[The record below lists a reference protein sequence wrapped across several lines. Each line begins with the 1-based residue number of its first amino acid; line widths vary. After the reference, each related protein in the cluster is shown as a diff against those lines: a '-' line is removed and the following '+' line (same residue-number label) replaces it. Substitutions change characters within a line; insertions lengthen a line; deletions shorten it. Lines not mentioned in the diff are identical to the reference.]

1 MQAYLLRRLFQSV
14 FVLIGVSL
22 IVFALVYATGDPVV
36 TMLSGTGASEA
47 DVQKL
52 RAELGFNDPLPVQY
66 ARFVS
71 GAVRGDM
78 GLSLRFRQPA
88 LRLVLERMPA
98 TVQLATA
105 ALLFALVVAL
115 PLGIL
120 AALYPRSWVD
130 HVSMSLALIGQS
142 VPIFWLGI
150 MLVLLLA
157 VQLRWFPSGG
167 AGTWKHLVLPAL
179 TLGLLPMARIARLTR
194 SAMLEVNR
202 QEYMVT
208 ARAKGL
214 SELTVLVRHGL
225 KNAALPVITV
235 VGLMF
240 GTLLGGA
247 VVTETIFAWPGVG
260 QLSVQAIQNRDFPLV
275 QAAVLVVSLLFIVI
289 NLLVDLLYAAVD
301 PRIRYD

>member
-1 MQAYLLRRLFQSV
+1 MRAYILRRLLQSIL
-14 FVLIGVSL
+14 VLFGVSL

-36 TMLSGTGASEA
+36 TMLSGTAATQA
-47 DVQKL
+47 DVEKT
-52 RAELGFNDPLPVQY
+52 RRELGFDQPAPVQY
-66 ARFVS
+66 LRFVS

-78 GLSLRFRQPA
+78 GVSLRFRQPA
-88 LRLVLERMPA
+88 LHLVLERMPA
-98 TVQLATA
+98 TIQLATT
-105 ALLFALVVAL
+105 ALLFALIVAL
-115 PLGIL
+115 PLGVI
-120 AALYPRSWVD
+120 AALYPRSWLD
-130 HVSMSLALIGQS
+130 HVSMTLALIGQS
-142 VPIFWLGI
+142 VPLFWLGM

-179 TLGLLPMARIARLTR
+179 TLGMLPMARIARLVR
-194 SAMLEVNR
+194 SSMLEVNR

-214 SELTVLVRHGL
+214 SELSIIVRHGL

-260 QLSVQAIQNRDFPLV
+260 LLSVQAIQNRDFPLV
-275 QAAVLVVSLLFIVI
+275 QATVLLVSLSFIVI
-289 NLLVDLLYAAVD
+289 NLAVDILYAYFD